1 MIIHVKKNI
10 LFKIKVFCQKKLWKI
25 KFNEKNILHFFDNAF
40 NDNLLQIINLCSKFY
55 CLINCSRLFKVII
68 DGCEYNKTM
77 VEIIFEIYIH
87 YFMNNNNGDYSCYKV
102 LLSSHW
108 MLYDIEFEK
117 EKKYTIFF
125 VNDFYRYIL
134 NQNEINKENKNIV
147 TKYKVLLKYN
157 KYAFEVK
164 FWKKFY
170 FFFFIKNF

>member
-1 MIIHVKKNI
+1 
-10 LFKIKVFCQKKLWKI
+10 
-25 KFNEKNILHFFDNAF
+25 
-40 NDNLLQIINLCSKFY
+40 
-55 CLINCSRLFKVII
+55 
-68 DGCEYNKTM
+68 
-77 VEIIFEIYIH
+77 
-87 YFMNNNNGDYSCYKV
+87 
-102 LLSSHW
+102 

-164 FWKKFY
+164 F
-170 FFFFIKNF
+170 